1 VPAGRSAALSSS
13 SSAIRPRPVAP
24 SRERPALAVSVARID
39 VVFVHERGWNW
50 FASLSGGGRTGDG
63 SVRMSPTK
71 GLVRMQPRPPTG
83 PRGWM
88 QRTPVLLFGIVL
100 LVLVLLFLIATLT
113 RS

>member
-1 VPAGRSAALSSS
+1 
-13 SSAIRPRPVAP
+13 
-24 SRERPALAVSVARID
+24 
-39 VVFVHERGWNW
+39 
-50 FASLSGGGRTGDG
+50 
-63 SVRMSPTK
+63 MSPTK

>member
-1 VPAGRSAALSSS
+1 MQETRKQTDKTGRSGGRVACLLSSS
-13 SSAIRPRPVAP
+13 LSGRHVFGITRRCCRPPGSTP
-24 SRERPALAVSVARID
+24 
-39 VVFVHERGWNW
+39 
-50 FASLSGGGRTGDG
+50 GGGRTGDD

-71 GLVRMQPRPPTG
+71 GLGRMQPRPPTG